1 MYICTR
7 IRTIHLISPPK
18 ESLTEVQTLELTG

>member
-1 MYICTR
+1 MYVCTR

-18 ESLTEVQTLELTG
+18 KSLTKVQALELTG